1 MADSNDANTTDTTDA
16 APTDADS
23 ASTASSNRAPLM
35 PGAEPPSTHFSWGAS
50 LAIGVFVVGVIG
62 ALQIAPFWS
71 LCWGAGAALAAR
83 FGLPDRS
90 ARLLALTVAEEPRP
104 AKHQRLAV
112 AGLFLAPLIALAGV
126 WDAATPAQLW
136 YPWALVWGV
145 GFGFLV
151 YAFAVRRGGGTRPQR
166 WWWAWLP
173 IAGIVVVFFAAGGP
187 FRARWSYCES
197 RLSAAVARDEPIER
211 SNTGRFC
218 WHDATDKTVD
228 GQRRLY
234 LEDGTAGSGTGF
246 AYSPD
251 RAIEQTPGLQL
262 LRNLGN
268 GWYYFEE
275 GSALRDFW
283 FDD

>member
-1 MADSNDANTTDTTDA
+1 MTSTTDA
-16 APTDADS
+16 GSDGSLTPNVSPDAQR
-23 ASTASSNRAPLM
+23 TV
-35 PGAEPPSTHFSWGAS
+35 THFSWGAA

-71 LCWGAGAALAAR
+71 LCWGVGAAITAR

-90 ARLLALTVAEEPRP
+90 ARLLALTAAEEPRSP
-104 AKHQRLAV
+104 THRRPLV
-112 AGLFLAPLIALAGV
+112 ALIFLAPFIAVVGV

-151 YAFAVRRGGGTRPQR
+151 YAFAVRRGGGTHPQR

-173 IAGIVVVFFAAGGP
+173 IAAVVVVFFAAGGP
-187 FRARWSYCES
+187 FRVRWAHCEP
-197 RLSAAVARDEPIER
+197 RLTAAIERGDPIER

-218 WHDATDKTVD
+218 WHDAVEKTVD

-234 LEDGTAGSGTGF
+234 LEDAGEGRGAGF
-246 AYSPD
+246 VYSPD
-251 RAIEQTPGLQL
+251 GAVETAPGLQL
-262 LRNLGN
+262 LRKLGD